1 MKKLSFVVVGS
12 GFRAMFYGRIARTYP
27 ELFEMKYMLCRSQEK
42 ADRIRTQTGF
52 SVTTS
57 KEACEACRPDF
68 VVVAVNKANI
78 ADVAEEWA
86 LRGHAVL
93 TETPAGASLEQLERI
108 WELRERCG
116 CRIQVA
122 EQYFHYPS
130 LSVGMKYIERGDI
143 GEPFSLYISAAHDYH
158 GASIMRKYLSVG
170 QEAFAVA
177 AKRFRFP
184 LTETDSREGA
194 VTDGRTTGE
203 RYRAV

>member
-12 GFRAMFYGRIARTYP
+12 GYRAMFYGRAARTYP

-86 LRGHAVL
+86 LRGHVVL

-116 CRIQVA
+116 CRIHLQ
-122 EQYFHYPS
+122 
-130 LSVGMKYIERGDI
+130 
-143 GEPFSLYISAAHDYH
+143 
-158 GASIMRKYLSVG
+158 RKWT
-170 QEAFAVA
+170 AIWW
-177 AKRFRFP
+177 R
-184 LTETDSREGA
+184 
-194 VTDGRTTGE
+194 
-203 RYRAV
+203 